1 MTLIV
6 LPFFTQVMVF
16 FLLFEVAEGEESGD
30 PEGLADADGLGDS
43 LARGELDGVG
53 VGDAITISAALCEAE
68 GVGVALA
75 TATGAVVGSKF
86 MS

>member
-6 LPFFTQVMVF
+6 LPFFTQVMVLL
-16 FLLFEVAEGEESGD
+16 LLFEVAEGEDRGD

-75 TATGAVVGSKF
+75 TATGAVVGSKL